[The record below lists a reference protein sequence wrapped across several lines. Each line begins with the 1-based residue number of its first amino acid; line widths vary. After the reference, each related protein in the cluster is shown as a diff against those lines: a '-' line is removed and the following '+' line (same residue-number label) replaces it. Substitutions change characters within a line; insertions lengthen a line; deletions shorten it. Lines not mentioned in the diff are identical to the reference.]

1 MKYIEEL
8 LPGDSF
14 VSDSHNYLLTSDFKK
29 NGCRLSYDLKSGNPK
44 WFEASDIV
52 DTIQIYTMDEKNTI
66 IPIKETQKNEYT
78 TKNI

>member
-44 WFEASDIV
+44 WFEANSVV
-52 DTIQIYTMDEKNTI
+52 DLEPIYILDKDNTI
-66 IPIKETQKNEYT
+66 IAIKEVMKDNVSE
-78 TKNI
+78 N

>member
-44 WFEASDIV
+44 WFEANSVV
-52 DTIQIYTMDEKNTI
+52 DVEPIYRLDKGNGNI
-66 IPIKETQKNEYT
+66 IAIKEVMKDNVSE
-78 TKNI
+78 N